1 MVRRTVRAM
10 LLLVLAVP
18 FCNSQQPQETKTITI
33 RILDS
38 KTERPL
44 TTTGFLIRVNHLSTI
59 HADLTKENEDLTGT
73 LTLPADAKEI
83 SIHASYDDAMSIYIN
98 CDAELEKA
106 PGDLW
111 YKVSDILNKG
121 IVTPNGCANAKSLAK
136 FKLRDPKPG
145 EIILFVRTL
154 NWKERAKD

>member
-1 MVRRTVRAM
+1 MGQRVVWAM
-10 LLLVLAVP
+10 MLLVLAVP
-18 FCNSQQPQETKTITI
+18 LCNSQQPQGTKTITI

-44 TTTGFLIRVNHLSTI
+44 ATTGFLIRVNHLATI
-59 HADLTKENEDLTGT
+59 HADMSKENEDLTGT
-73 LTLPADAKEI
+73 LTLPADAKEV
-83 SIHASYDDAMSIYIN
+83 SIHASYDSAMEIYVN
-98 CDAELEKA
+98 CDAEIEKA

-111 YKVSDILNKG
+111 YSVSDILNKG